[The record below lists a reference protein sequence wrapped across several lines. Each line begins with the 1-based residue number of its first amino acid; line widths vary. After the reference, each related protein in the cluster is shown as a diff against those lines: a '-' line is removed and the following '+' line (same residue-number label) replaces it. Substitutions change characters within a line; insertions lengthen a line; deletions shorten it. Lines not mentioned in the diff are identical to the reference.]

1 MNKEKFIGAI
11 LKNKKAVIAILA
23 GILVIALIVVV
34 VVLAVNSNNGG
45 EEPTCVTEAGAAGTT
60 SPSETDPVSPSESES
75 ATADPPAPN
84 DSESDFQKLTYAEYI
99 ALSGSEQEAYFNKFA
114 DIDAFFAWYN
124 AAKEEWEN
132 SQSGSDIIIGDGT
145 LDFDD
150 IFGPTP

>member
-1 MNKEKFIGAI
+1 MNKKF
-11 LKNKKAVIAILA
+11 LLNKKFLMIAISIAVAVAVVIAVCIGMA
-23 GILVIALIVVV
+23 M
-34 VVLAVNSNNGG
+34 NSSGDSGTDSLGTEIGG
-45 EEPTCVTEAGAAGTT
+45 QSTAFDENA
-60 SPSETDPVSPSESES
+60 PSETEPLSSD
-75 ATADPPAPN
+75 APN

-150 IFGPTP
+150 IFGPMP